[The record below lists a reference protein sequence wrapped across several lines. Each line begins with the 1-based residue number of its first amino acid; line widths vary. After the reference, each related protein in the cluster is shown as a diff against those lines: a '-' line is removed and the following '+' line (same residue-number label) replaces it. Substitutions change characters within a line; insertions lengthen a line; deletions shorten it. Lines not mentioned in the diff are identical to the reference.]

1 MLNIN
6 IKKEDVRVKVSDL
19 EVGEF
24 FLFENSFGR
33 EDLCQILLSGDRIK
47 TEVDFPIAFVY
58 TKTGE
63 VDLVEAG
70 ALVTKVDVEIN
81 VALSR

>member
-6 IKKEDVRVKVSDL
+6 IKKDDVRVKVSDL

-24 FLFENSFGR
+24 FLFKNSFGR

-47 TEVDFPIAFVY
+47 TDVDFPIAFVY
-58 TKTGE
+58 IETGE
-63 VDLVEAG
+63 VDLVEAS

-81 VALSR
+81 VTLSR

>member
-1 MLNIN
+1 MVNIN
-6 IKKEDVRVKVSDL
+6 IKKDEVKVKVCDL
-19 EVGEF
+19 KFGDF
-24 FLFENSFGR
+24 FLLKNSFGG
-33 EDLCQILLSGDRIK
+33 EDLCQVLLSGDRIK

-63 VDLVEAG
+63 VDLVEAN

-81 VALSR
+81 VTLGK

>member
-1 MLNIN
+1 MVNIN
-6 IKKEDVRVKVSDL
+6 IKKEEVKVKASDL

-33 EDLCQILLSGDRIK
+33 EDLCQKLLSGDRIK

-58 TKTGE
+58 TETGE
-63 VDLVEAG
+63 VDLVEAS

-81 VALSR
+81 VTLSR

>member
-1 MLNIN
+1 MVNIN
-6 IKKEDVRVKVSDL
+6 IKKDDVRVKVSDL

-33 EDLCQILLSGDRIK
+33 EELCQLLLSGDRIK
-47 TEVDFPIAFVY
+47 TDVDFPIAFVY

-63 VDLVEAG
+63 VDLVEAS

>member
-1 MLNIN
+1 MVNIN
-6 IKKEDVRVKVSDL
+6 IKKDEVRVKVSDL

-33 EDLCQILLSGDRIK
+33 EELCQILLSGDRIK
-47 TEVDFPIAFVY
+47 THVDFPISFVH

-63 VDLVEAG
+63 VDLVEAD

>member
-6 IKKEDVRVKVSDL
+6 IKKDEVRVKVSDL
-19 EVGEF
+19 GVGEF
-24 FLFENSFGR
+24 FLFENSSGR

-47 TEVDFPIAFVY
+47 TVVGFPIAFVY

-63 VDLVEAG
+63 VDLVEESV
-70 ALVTKVDVEIN
+70 LVTKVDVEIN

>member
-1 MLNIN
+1 MVNIN
-6 IKKEDVRVKVSDL
+6 IKKEKVRVKVSYL

-33 EDLCQILLSGDRIK
+33 EDLCQKLLSCDRIK
-47 TEVDFPIAFVY
+47 TIDDFPIAFVY

-63 VDLVEAG
+63 IGLIKAN

-81 VALSR
+81 VTLSK

>member
-6 IKKEDVRVKVSDL
+6 IKKDEVRVKVSDL

-33 EDLCQILLSGDRIK
+33 EGLCQILLSGDRIK

-63 VDLVEAG
+63 VDLVEAN

>member
-6 IKKEDVRVKVSDL
+6 IKKDDVRVKVSDL

-24 FLFENSFGR
+24 FLFKNSFGG

-47 TEVDFPIAFVY
+47 TNVDFPIAFVY
-58 TKTGE
+58 TETGE
-63 VDLVEAG
+63 IDLMKAN

>member
-1 MLNIN
+1 MVSIN
-6 IKKEDVRVKVSDL
+6 IKKEDERVKISEL
-19 EVGEF
+19 EEGEF
-24 FLFENSFGR
+24 FLFKYGGE
-33 EDLCQILLSGDRIK
+33 ECLCQILLSGDRIK
-47 TEVDFPIAFVY
+47 THVDFPIAFVY

>member
-1 MLNIN
+1 MVNIN
-6 IKKEDVRVKVSDL
+6 IKKDEVRVKVSDL

-24 FLFENSFGR
+24 FLLENSYGR
-33 EDLCQILLSGDRIK
+33 EDLCQRLLSGDRIK

-63 VDLVEAG
+63 VDLVEAS

-81 VALSR
+81 VVLSR

>member
-1 MLNIN
+1 M
-6 IKKEDVRVKVSDL
+6 

-33 EDLCQILLSGDRIK
+33 EELCQLLLSGDRIK
-47 TEVDFPIAFVY
+47 TDVDFPIAFVY

-63 VDLVEAG
+63 VDLVEAS

>member
-1 MLNIN
+1 MVSIN
-6 IKKEDVRVKVSDL
+6 IKKEDERVKISEL
-19 EVGEF
+19 EEGEF

-33 EDLCQILLSGDRIK
+33 EVLCQRLFSGDRIK
-47 TEVDFPIAFVY
+47 THVDFPIAFVY

-63 VDLVEAG
+63 VDLVEEG